1 MHPATRGLIPA
12 LAGARGAG
20 FGVRRRGNAPG
31 MLWIILI
38 ILLVLIFGIGT
49 ILEAAFWILLIIAAV
64 VVIGAL
70 LGGRALGGRA

>member
-1 MHPATRGLIPA
+1 MPA
-12 LAGARGAG
+12 LVAARSAG

>member
-1 MHPATRGLIPA
+1 
-12 LAGARGAG
+12 
-20 FGVRRRGNAPG
+20 

-49 ILEAAFWILLIIAAV
+49 ILEAAFWILLIVAAV

-70 LGGRALGGRA
+70 LGGRALGRRA